1 MSGSKPLIHLQAK
14 PFAMINLFFLLDQ
27 KEPKNQ
33 GLKEIFKRSS
43 ARCIKIWKLPASGG
57 SNIQI
62 LAIALR

>member
-1 MSGSKPLIHLQAK
+1 M
-14 PFAMINLFFLLDQ
+14 FFFLDK

-33 GLKEIFKRSS
+33 GLKEIFKSS
-43 ARCIKIWKLPASGG
+43 NARFIKICKLAPLMGD